1 MQPQDPTQTPPQP
14 DYPSWQPTPDQS
26 YYQPQQPAQTTPPQ
40 PPPYTPQVPYDNDD
54 NEGMPQATYHSRP
67 IAPAA
72 PYIPPDIL
80 EKHEKSLKKY
90 PQLNLSAGEY
100 VVTVVRRHPIGLVK
114 IWGGVL
120 LGIFAL
126 IGGLFLFTAGTTA
139 DTVSAFSVPPAV
151 LAMISLAT
159 IAVALLVGYI
169 GTYVYRANN
178 MYLTNESVTQNI
190 QMTPFAHR
198 KQTVSLGNIEDASY
212 SKPGILATIFNFGE
226 IRLSTEGDETTYRF
240 QYATDPDRQVAIL
253 NDAVESFKNGRP
265 IPTHK

>member
-1 MQPQDPTQTPPQP
+1 MQPQDPAQSSSQPTYPPQ
-14 DYPSWQPTPDQS
+14 QPTPGQPYSQS
-26 YYQPQQPAQTTPPQ
+26 QQPLQSPPQQHQ
-40 PPPYTPQVPYDNDD
+40 PYTPQVPYDNDD
-54 NEGMPQATYHSRP
+54 NDGMPQATYHSRP
-67 IAPAA
+67 VAPAA

-80 EKHEKSLKKY
+80 EKHEDSLKKY
-90 PQLNLSAGEY
+90 PQLNLSVGEY

-120 LGIFAL
+120 LGILAI
-126 IGGLFLFTAGTTA
+126 IGGLFLFTAGATA
-139 DTVSAFSVPPAV
+139 DSVSSFSVPPAV
-151 LAMISLAT
+151 LAIISLAT
-159 IAVALLVGYI
+159 IAVALLIGYI

-226 IRLSTEGDETTYRF
+226 IRLSTEGDETTCRF
-240 QYATDPDRQVAIL
+240 
-253 NDAVESFKNGRP
+253 
-265 IPTHK
+265 